1 MAYTKSNKEKVEIMI
16 NVGDM
21 VFSSR
26 HGYANVIK
34 IEIVPDICQGSKYG
48 VDTDKVS
55 LDLKDSC
62 IFDLDNGHWSYGHD
76 VHSLEKDEKGVDNI
90 LN

>member
-1 MAYTKSNKEKVEIMI
+1 LLTYNKGNKEKVEIMI

-26 HGYANVIK
+26 HGYANVTV
-34 IEIVPDICQGSKYG
+34 IEIVPDIYQGNKYG
-48 VDTDKVS
+48 VDVKS
-55 LDLKDSC
+55 IPIGMKDNC

-76 VHSLEKDEKGVDNI
+76 VHSLEKDEESC
-90 LN
+90 